1 MKGSDDMQIKE
12 AEQARR
18 SRLKAEMGI
27 HDDSKT
33 SLAAKLGITR
43 TALAQKMSGQREF
56 KVSELERLAE
66 IYNKERIYFF

>member
-1 MKGSDDMQIKE
+1 MQIKE

-18 SRLKAEMGI
+18 LRLKAEMGT
-27 HDDSKT
+27 HNDSKT

-66 IYNKERIYFF
+66 IYDKERIYFF